1 LIGDFGSLCFGDCL
15 MDVLLQ
21 KDDHLLVEPGNGIS
35 RLEVLEGPTGRRSW
49 PDDVKARLVAESFQ
63 EGARVCDVA
72 RRNGLSPQHL
82 SSWRRL
88 AREGKLALNL
98 EDELTFAA
106 LVMDESDHDTPTDLP
121 ITPVEIE
128 VSGMIVRLAADSSVD
143 RIAQIAVALRL
154 A

>member
-1 LIGDFGSLCFGDCL
+1 
-15 MDVLLQ
+15 MDLLLQ
-21 KDDHLLVEPGNGIS
+21 RDDHLLVEPGKGVS

-63 EGARVCDVA
+63 EGVRVCDVA

-82 SSWRRL
+82 STWRRL
-88 AREGKLALNL
+88 VREGKLALNL
-98 EDELTFAA
+98 EDGPAFAA
-106 LVMDESDHDTPTDLP
+106 LIIDESSASAAADTYSA
-121 ITPVEIE
+121 PVEIE
-128 VSGMIVRLAADSSVD
+128 VSGMTVRLAADSSAK

>member
-1 LIGDFGSLCFGDCL
+1 

-21 KDDHLLVEPGNGIS
+21 KDDHLLVEPGKGVS
-35 RLEVLEGPTGRRSW
+35 RLEVIEWPTGRRRW
-49 PDDVKARLVAESFQ
+49 PDDVKVRLVAESYQ

-82 SSWRRL
+82 STWRKL

-98 EDELTFAA
+98 SDGPVFAA
-106 LVMDESDHDTPTDLP
+106 LVMDESDSSAPVDTGPA
-121 ITPVEIE
+121 PVEVE
-128 VSGMIVRLAADSSVD
+128 VSGMTVRLAPDSSAE